1 MQVPTNIDEIKQ
13 QIEKEV
19 APKVGKVLG
28 IEKFSWKNF
37 RFNVMARVIGL
48 TASIFGFSAIWGEA
62 GYNITTIGL
71 GALIV
76 FQVIGLIK
84 HVESANREVVDFL
97 NNIRYDDFSKTY
109 KLNGEGKSFAELNAA
124 FNEVI
129 GRFRQIRAEKEAN
142 YQYLKTIIHH
152 IGIGIISF
160 DQRGNV
166 QIINNAAKRLFK
178 INQLTNIEHLRGF
191 SSELVEKLWN
201 LRTGTRDLVKIYT
214 SDEIIQLAI
223 YAIEL
228 TLREEHYKLI
238 TLQNIHTELEEQE
251 MEAWQKLI
259 RVLTHEIMNSVTPI
273 SSLAA
278 TVESEIACLK
288 ENMERGISAEDLE
301 DILMAIQTIQRR
313 SEGLIRF
320 VSDFR
325 NLTHVPIPKFKN
337 VKVIEIFN
345 HVSLLMNSEIEA
357 SQIKFESSVEPDTLV
372 ITADQEM
379 IEQVLINLIKNAIQ
393 ALNEFEGKSYKQIML
408 FAKQDEKSRPFIV
421 VRDNGPGID
430 KDAIDRIFIPFFT
443 TKKTGSG
450 IGLSLSRQI
459 MRQHKGS
466 ITAHSEVNVGTDF
479 ILKF

>member
-19 APKVGKVLG
+19 APKVGQMLG

-37 RFNVMARVIGL
+37 RFNLIARVAGL
-48 TASIFGFSAIWGEA
+48 SASIFGFSALWGEA
-62 GYNITTIGL
+62 GYSITTLVL
-71 GALIV
+71 GTLIV
-76 FQVIGLIK
+76 FQVVGLIR

-160 DQRGNV
+160 DQNGNV

-178 INQLTNIEHLRGF
+178 INQLANVENLRGF

-273 SSLAA
+273 SSLAS
-278 TVESEIACLK
+278 TIESEITYLK
-288 ENMERGISAEDLE
+288 ENVEKGISAEDLE
-301 DILMAIQTIQRR
+301 DMQMAIQTIQRR

-325 NLTHVPIPKFKN
+325 NLTHVPVPKFKN
-337 VKVIEIFN
+337 VKVAEIFN

-357 SQIKFESSVEPDTLV
+357 SQIQFESSVEPDNLM

-393 ALNEFEGKSYKQIML
+393 ALNECERKSNKQIIL

-466 ITAHSEVNVGTDF
+466 ITAHSEVNLGTDF

>member
-1 MQVPTNIDEIKQ
+1 MRVPTNIDEIKQ

-37 RFNVMARVIGL
+37 RFNVMARVVGL

-160 DQRGNV
+160 DQKGNV
-166 QIINNAAKRLFK
+166 QIVNNAAKRLFK
-178 INQLTNIEHLRGF
+178 INQLANIEHLRGF

-288 ENMERGISAEDLE
+288 ENVEKGISAEDLE
-301 DILMAIQTIQRR
+301 DMQMAIQTIQRR

-393 ALNEFEGKSYKQIML
+393 ALNEYEGKSDKQIML

-466 ITAHSEVNVGTDF
+466 ITAHSEVNIGTDF